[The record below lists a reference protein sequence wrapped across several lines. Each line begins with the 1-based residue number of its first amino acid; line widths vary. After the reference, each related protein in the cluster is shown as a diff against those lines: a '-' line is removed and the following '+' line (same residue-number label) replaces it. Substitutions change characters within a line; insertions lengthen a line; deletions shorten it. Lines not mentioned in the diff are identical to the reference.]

1 MKTLLASAALLTLSL
16 TACMPSTSMGMSNSG
31 MMKPADTMMAKM
43 STFSGT
49 VSGSNEV
56 PAVTSS
62 VSGNVTLTLNEDAKT
77 AQVTGMVMNL
87 SGAPV
92 ASHIH
97 APALKGSNAGVLK
110 PLTYTASGTNMYTI
124 SGGFSLTDAEIADLK
139 AKKFYFNIHTP
150 ANPGG
155 EGRAQLE

>member
-16 TACMPSTSMGMSNSG
+16 TACMPSTSTAMT
-31 MMKPADTMMAKM
+31 KPTNTMMAKM

-49 VSGSNEV
+49 VSATNEV
-56 PAVTSS
+56 PAATSS
-62 VSGNVTLTLNEDAKT
+62 VSGTVTLTLNEDAKT

-92 ASHIH
+92 ASHVH

-110 PLTYTASGTNMYTI
+110 ALTYTASGTNMYTI

-139 AKKFYFNIHTP
+139 AKKFYFNIHTA

-155 EGRAQLE
+155 EGRAQFE

>member
-16 TACMPSTSMGMSNSG
+16 TACMPSTSSSMS
-31 MMKPADTMMAKM
+31 KPSEPAMMAKM
-43 STFSGT
+43 STYSGT
-49 VSGSNEV
+49 VSAANEV

-62 VSGNVTLTLNEDAKT
+62 VSGTVTLTLNEDAKT

-124 SGGFSLTDAEIADLK
+124 SGGFNLTDADIADLK
-139 AKKFYFNIHTP
+139 AKKFYFNIHTA

>member
-1 MKTLLASAALLTLSL
+1 MKTLLASATLLTLSL
-16 TACMPSTSMGMSNSG
+16 TACMPATSTAMT
-31 MMKPADTMMAKM
+31 KPSEPAMMMAKM
-43 STFSGT
+43 STYSGM
-49 VSGSNEV
+49 VSGSNEM
-56 PAVTSS
+56 PAVASS
-62 VSGNVTLTLNEDAKT
+62 VSGTVTLTLNEEAKT

-87 SGAPV
+87 SAAPV

-97 APALKGSNAGVLK
+97 APALKGANGPVLK

-124 SGGFSLTDAEIADLK
+124 SGGFNLTDAEIADLK

-150 ANPGG
+150 TNPGG

>member
-16 TACMPSTSMGMSNSG
+16 TACMPNTSSS
-31 MMKPADTMMAKM
+31 MMKPSEPAMMAKM
-43 STFSGT
+43 SAYSGT
-49 VSGSNEV
+49 ISGTNEV
-56 PAVTSS
+56 PANTSG

-97 APALKGSNAGVLK
+97 APALKGANAGVLK
-110 PLTYTASGTNMYTI
+110 PLTYTPSGTNMYTI

-139 AKKFYFNIHTP
+139 AKKFYFNIHTA